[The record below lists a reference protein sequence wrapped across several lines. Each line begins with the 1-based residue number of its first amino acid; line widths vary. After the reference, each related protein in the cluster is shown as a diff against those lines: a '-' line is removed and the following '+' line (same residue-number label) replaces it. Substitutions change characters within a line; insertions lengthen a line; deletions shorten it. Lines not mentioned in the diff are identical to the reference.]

1 MTPEDKL
8 ARKWSNDYLAYM
20 RKTGTNKEES
30 PRMYAAALFIQKHT
44 DPLTMEGVEWSD
56 QIHLLAGADW
66 ESTPVVMIEP
76 CDSDTIT
83 VLSLIDQE
91 IWTADSA
98 SLIPNGKRYTVT
110 ELAELGKLDE
120 TAKPTHPEFLRTAQ
134 DYENAPDGTIVA
146 RDSEIPVVKDQHT
159 WYAHGFEATSE
170 TMTRLKDMPVMRWGR
185 NRQTHGLIRWP
196 AITTIATPNRGNQ

>member
-1 MTPEDKL
+1 MTPENKL
-8 ARKWSNDYLAYM
+8 AREWSDDYLAYVG
-20 RKTGTNKEES
+20 KSNELKEES
-30 PRMYAAALFIQKHT
+30 PRAYAAALFIQKRT

-66 ESTPVVMIEP
+66 ESTPVVMIEQ

-83 VLSLIDQE
+83 VLSLIDRE

-98 SLIPNGKRYTVT
+98 SLVPNGKRYTVT

-146 RDSEIPVVKDQHT
+146 SDSGYPWVKDNGMWHAGYLQHPST
-159 WYAHGFEATSE
+159 KMESRGK
-170 TMTRLKDMPVMRWGR
+170 TRVLRWER
-185 NRQTHGLIRWP
+185 EDD
-196 AITTIATPNRGNQ
+196 

>member
-8 ARKWSNDYLAYM
+8 AREWSDDYLAYVG
-20 RKTGTNKEES
+20 KSNELKEES
-30 PRMYAAALFIQKHT
+30 PRAYAAALFIRENT

-56 QIHLLAGADW
+56 RAHLLAGADW
-66 ESTPVVMIEP
+66 ESTPVVMIEQ

-98 SLIPNGKRYTVT
+98 SLVPNGKRYTVT
-110 ELAELGKLDE
+110 ELAELGKLDD
-120 TAKPTHPEFLRTAQ
+120 TAQPTHPEFLQTRQ

-146 RDSEIPVVKDQHT
+146 SDSGAPWLKNDGVWHAGYFQHPSTKMEYMGKKRVLRWRAKD
-159 WYAHGFEATSE
+159 
-170 TMTRLKDMPVMRWGR
+170 V
-185 NRQTHGLIRWP
+185 
-196 AITTIATPNRGNQ
+196 